1 MTVPEVSCAVLGTSR
16 DFLVYAGENNS
27 RDGQF
32 EG

>member
-16 DFLVYAGENNS
+16 DFLVYAGENGS